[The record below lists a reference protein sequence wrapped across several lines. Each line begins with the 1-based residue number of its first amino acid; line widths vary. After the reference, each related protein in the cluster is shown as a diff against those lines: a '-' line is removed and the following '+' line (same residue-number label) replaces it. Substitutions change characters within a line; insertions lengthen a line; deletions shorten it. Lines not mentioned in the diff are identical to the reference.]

1 MGPKSVDVIIS
12 LADSV
17 SGLRGM
23 AAVLAALRVAEQT
36 GAGQHI
42 DLSMFEA
49 EVLGRWP
56 GAGRRAGTIRRA
68 VSVRAGYGL
77 GGEGEFMILVACLG
91 RARRSD
97 EVPA

>member
-23 AAVLAALRVAEQT
+23 VAVLAALRVAEQT

-49 EVLGRWP
+49 EVLGRWMGMSP
-56 GAGRRAGTIRRA
+56 ERVGELERSAGLYPCERVT
-68 VSVRAGYGL
+68 VS
-77 GGEGEFMILVACLG
+77 EGKG
-91 RARRSD
+91 SS
-97 EVPA
+97 